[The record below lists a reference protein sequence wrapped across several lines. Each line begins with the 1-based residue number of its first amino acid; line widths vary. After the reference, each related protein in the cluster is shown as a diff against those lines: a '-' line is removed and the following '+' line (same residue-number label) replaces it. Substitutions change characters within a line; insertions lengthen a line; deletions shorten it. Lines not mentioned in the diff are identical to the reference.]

1 MRAREINHTAK
12 SVAWTIN
19 NGFDPA
25 RKNIFAHCVRPSN
38 SDFSGSA
45 GYMFHDMASPIAKHW
60 SRWTL
65 FFAFWTLVGLSFAIQ
80 LYLASSN
87 AGWPIPWSRAVRSSL
102 GDWYVFALLSIPAF
116 KLARKFRFERS
127 NWFWVGLMHLV
138 SGLLFS
144 SAYIFFRAAVAFW
157 EAKTGGTPTGFSN
170 MLGALFAK
178 TFYLNLWFYW
188 VIVAVGHAFD
198 YYHRFHERELRA
210 SELEGRLAQA
220 RLQALQS
227 QMNPHFLFNTLHTI
241 SALMHKDVDAADRMV
256 MKLSELLRLALDN
269 TDTHEVPLSQ
279 ELGFL
284 ERYLEIEKTRFRERL
299 NVEMNIA
306 PETLKARVPN
316 LVLQPLVENA
326 IRHGVERHAR
336 PGRIILRAQQQN
348 GELQL
353 EVQDNGAGIPEGK
366 VIREGIGLTNTR
378 SRLQQ
383 LYGSAQKFELKNV
396 ESGGLLARVVLPFH
410 KA

>member
-1 MRAREINHTAK
+1 
-12 SVAWTIN
+12 
-19 NGFDPA
+19 
-25 RKNIFAHCVRPSN
+25 
-38 SDFSGSA
+38 
-45 GYMFHDMASPIAKHW
+45 MASPIAKHW

-80 LYLASSN
+80 FYLASSN

-102 GDWYVFALLSIPAF
+102 ADWYVFALLSIPAF
-116 KLARKFRFERS
+116 KLSRRFPVERA
-127 NWFWVGLMHLV
+127 NWFRVGFLHLIA
-138 SGLLFS
+138 SLLFS
-144 SAYIFFRAAVAFW
+144 SVYVTLRGALAYW
-157 EAKTGGTPTGFSN
+157 EAQSSGTPASFAQ
-170 MLGALFAK
+170 MLNALFAK

-198 YYHRFHERELRA
+198 YYQRFHERELRA

-227 QMNPHFLFNTLHTI
+227 QMNPHFLFNTLHSI

-269 TDTHEVPLSQ
+269 TETHEVPLSQ
-279 ELGFL
+279 ELDFL
-284 ERYLEIEKTRFRERL
+284 QRYLEIEKTRFRERL

-306 PETLKARVPN
+306 PETLQARVPN

-326 IRHGVERHAR
+326 IKHGVERHAR
-336 PGRIILRAQQQN
+336 PGRIVLRAQRQN
-348 GELQL
+348 GQLEL
-353 EVQDNGAGIPEGK
+353 EVQDNGGGLPEGK
-366 VIREGIGLTNTR
+366 PLREGIGLANTR

-383 LYGSAQKFELKNV
+383 LYGAKQKFELKNV
-396 ESGGLLARVVLPFH
+396 ETGGLLVRVVLPFH
-410 KA
+410 SA

>member
-1 MRAREINHTAK
+1 
-12 SVAWTIN
+12 
-19 NGFDPA
+19 
-25 RKNIFAHCVRPSN
+25 
-38 SDFSGSA
+38 
-45 GYMFHDMASPIAKHW
+45 MASPIAKHW

-80 LYLASSN
+80 FYLASSN

-116 KLARKFRFERS
+116 KLSRRFPFERS
-127 NWFWVGLMHLV
+127 KWFGVGLLHLFA
-138 SGLLFS
+138 SFLFS
-144 SAYIFFRAAVAFW
+144 SIYVTLRGAVAYW
-157 EAKTGGTPTGFSN
+157 EAHLIGTPVSFTQ
-170 MLGALFAK
+170 MLNALFAK

-188 VIVAVGHAFD
+188 VIAAVGHAFD
-198 YYHRFHERELRA
+198 YYQKFHERELRA

-241 SALMHKDVDAADRMV
+241 SALMHKDVEAADRMV

-279 ELGFL
+279 ELDFL
-284 ERYLEIEKTRFRERL
+284 QRYLEIEKTRFRERL
-299 NVEMNIA
+299 HVELNIE
-306 PETLKARVPN
+306 PETLLARVPN

-336 PGRIILRAQQQN
+336 PGRIILRAQRHN
-348 GELQL
+348 GQLEL
-353 EVQDNGAGIPEGK
+353 EVQDNGAGLPDGK
-366 VIREGIGLTNTR
+366 PLREGIGLTNTR

-383 LYGSAQKFELKNV
+383 LYGTAQRFELTNV
-396 ESGGLLARVVLPFH
+396 ETGGLLARVVLPFH
-410 KA
+410 DA

>member
-1 MRAREINHTAK
+1 
-12 SVAWTIN
+12 
-19 NGFDPA
+19 
-25 RKNIFAHCVRPSN
+25 
-38 SDFSGSA
+38 
-45 GYMFHDMASPIAKHW
+45 MASPIAKHW

-80 LYLASSN
+80 FYLASSN
-87 AGWPIPWSRAVRSSL
+87 AGWPIPWNRAVRSSL
-102 GDWYVFALLSIPAF
+102 GDWYVFALLSVPAF
-116 KLARKFRFERS
+116 KLARRFRFERS
-127 NWFWVGLMHLV
+127 NWVAVGLMHLV
-138 SGLLFS
+138 AGLLFS
-144 SAYIFFRAAVAFW
+144 SVYVVLRGALAYW
-157 EAKTGGTPTGFSN
+157 EAKTVGTPVTFGE
-170 MLGALFAK
+170 MLNALLAK

-198 YYHRFHERELRA
+198 YYQRFHERELRA

-241 SALMHKDVDAADRMV
+241 STLMHKDVDAADRMV

-269 TDTHEVPLSQ
+269 TETHEVPLSQ
-279 ELGFL
+279 ELDFL

-299 NVEMNIA
+299 NVELNIA
-306 PETLKARVPN
+306 PETLRARVPN

-336 PGRIILRAQQQN
+336 PGRIILRAHREN

-353 EVQDNGAGIPEGK
+353 EVQDNGGGIPEGK
-366 VIREGIGLTNTR
+366 PLREGIGLSNTR

-383 LYGSAQKFELKNV
+383 LYGAAQSFELKNV
-396 ESGGLLARVVLPFH
+396 DSGGLLARVILPFH
-410 KA
+410 SA